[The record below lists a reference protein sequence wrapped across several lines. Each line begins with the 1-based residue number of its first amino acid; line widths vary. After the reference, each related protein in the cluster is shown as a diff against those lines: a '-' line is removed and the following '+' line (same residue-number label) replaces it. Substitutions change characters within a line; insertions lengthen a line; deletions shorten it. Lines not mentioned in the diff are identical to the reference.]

1 MSDKDKLVNIK
12 NLNDLAKKLDDR
24 NKAKF
29 DDLNDKI
36 DVVEDSLSNKADK
49 SEIFSGDYN
58 DLTNKP
64 TASDIGAATEE
75 YVNEKIAEIR
85 DEMVILEEDDLS
97 MEGII
102 DNTFPNLTTIDKTL
116 IGAINELNNKLEKAP
131 SGGDV
136 PSEGIETEIEKAVI
150 DEMLMDIF
158 GITVEE
164 GE

>member
-1 MSDKDKLVNIK
+1 MSDKLVNIEV
-12 NLNDLAKKLDDR
+12 LNDLAKKLDKR
-24 NKAKF
+24 N
-29 DDLNDKI
+29 NDNI
-36 DVVEDSLSNKADK
+36 TL
-49 SEIFSGDYN
+49 I
-58 DLTNKP
+58 
-64 TASDIGAATEE
+64 
-75 YVNEKIAEIR
+75 NEKIAEIR

-102 DNTFPNLTTIDKTL
+102 DNTFPNLTTTDKTL

>member
-1 MSDKDKLVNIK
+1 MSDKLVNIK
-12 NLNDLAKKLDDR
+12 NLNDLAKKLDKR
-24 NKAKF
+24 N
-29 DDLNDKI
+29 NDNIAIISEKI
-36 DVVEDSLSNKADK
+36 N
-49 SEIFSGDYN
+49 EIEEFVNESINNIPEGFSGDYN

-102 DNTFPNLTTIDKTL
+102 DNTFPNLTTTDKTL